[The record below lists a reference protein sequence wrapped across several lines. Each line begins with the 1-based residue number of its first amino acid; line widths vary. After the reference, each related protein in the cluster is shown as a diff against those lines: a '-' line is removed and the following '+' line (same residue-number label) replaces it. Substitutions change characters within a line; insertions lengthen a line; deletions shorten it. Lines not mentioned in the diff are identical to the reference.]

1 MNRVLSP
8 GYSLCGR
15 NSARPNAGSKT
26 AVFSRFSKAMLSSIA
41 ILFAVAPAGA
51 QTSFPAVSVG
61 TAASKNVIVTT
72 SQAGTVAN
80 VEVLTGGAM
89 GLDFAANGVA
99 SCQGSPLAA
108 GQTCTQSVTFT
119 PAYPGVRAGAVVLL
133 DGSNNVLGT
142 TFINGT
148 GVGGLGLFI
157 PSAAQSQYAASSSG
171 TAPNVG
177 AAQTLAGDGK
187 WQDSSVGDGSPA
199 TGAELFLPTAVAVDG
214 LGNFY
219 IADSNHNRV
228 RIVCAGT
235 TTTIAGT
242 SCPAA
247 GEINTVPGA
256 TGANLKTPSGVA
268 IDGAGNLYIADT
280 DDHVVREIYAATG
293 TMATIAGTGTA
304 GSAGDGAAATAA
316 ELNSPFALAVDGSG
330 NLFIADN
337 QANVIR
343 AVCATPGT
351 VLGAAC
357 PAAGDIV
364 TVAGTGAAA
373 FSGDNGPAIVATL
386 DAPYA
391 VAVDPSGNLFI
402 ADTVN
407 NRVRAVCASI
417 GSLGTGYGVN
427 CTAAGIIA
435 TVAGTGTANFS
446 GDGGKALSAELNSP
460 SGLAFDPAGDL
471 YIADTQNERIR
482 KVNATTGIIVTIAGN
497 GGGAYGGDQGPA
509 LIASIHGPY
518 GLAYYNAAQS
528 PLSGGGNTDTLYT
541 GDLLVADFF
550 NQRIRSIQSGSAIES
565 FKSPVRQ
572 GFTSPTPTTDS
583 DPTLVTVE
591 NDGNAPLDVT
601 SLIPNTYTALGTGTI
616 SGVTLCP
623 TTSANTLQ
631 IAGQCT
637 LEPLFAPPATPPLTT
652 ASEAEAGNIYV
663 ENDVISGTAAANSPL
678 NIWVGGT
685 ATLVNPTS
693 VTLTAS
699 PTPSSDFG
707 QSVVFSAQVAITSG
721 SGTPTGSVTFFDGA
735 TQLGAPVTI
744 STSGLATFSISTLTV
759 GVHSITATYNGDPND
774 STSTST
780 ALSQTVNEATATTL
794 GSSGSPSAL
803 GASVTF
809 TATVTTP
816 SGGGVT
822 PTGTVAFTDGA
833 NALQTV
839 NLTGNTAVYSTTT
852 LPDGIRSITA
862 VYSGDAATY
871 VLGSTS
877 GVLKQDVLAGS
888 TVAVHSNLNPSIY
901 GSAVTFTAT
910 ATSSAGLS
918 PTGTV
923 NFFDGTTK
931 IGFSTIVGTT
941 GTASFTI
948 STLTAGTHAIT
959 ASYLGDTNS
968 GPGTSAAIV
977 QTVNLAPTTTALVA
991 APTTG
996 IAGKAEILTATVK
1009 GSGTGAVTGNV
1020 NFTDGTTALGSATV
1034 AANGTAALTVTLAPG
1049 SHALMATYSGD
1060 ANDNDS
1066 ASAPVSYTVILATT
1080 SVALKSSL
1088 SPAVVLSSVTFTAT
1102 VSGNGGT
1109 PTGTVTFV
1117 IDGARAGSGTLN
1129 ASGAA
1134 SFADSGLAVGTH
1146 TVSASYSGDTDD
1158 NPSSSVSIT
1167 QVETPI
1173 STTTSLGSSTT
1184 GGTNPQ
1190 AVLVATVLAPTGPT
1204 PTGTITFYNGTTA
1217 IGSAALD
1224 SNGIA
1229 TLLPD
1234 FAPGTYDVTAS
1245 YGGDS
1250 LHAPST
1256 SAAVSI
1262 SGSPAGFGIAL
1273 SPPTMTLVTSQNG
1286 TVNITLSSESGFSDT
1301 IGMGCLSLPAGVN
1314 CHFSAADVTLKS
1326 GQSATVQL
1334 TIDTD
1339 SPLSGG
1345 TTASNQRPGNRT
1357 TALAGLFLPF
1367 SVLFGCI
1374 FWRFRRRNAAALF
1387 VALLLFLTG
1396 AFAVTG
1402 CGGFSQS
1409 TAAPGTY
1416 TIQVGG
1422 VGTGSNLSHY
1432 QSMTLTITK

>member
-1 MNRVLSP
+1 MNRLLSA
-8 GYSLCGR
+8 GFSICGG
-15 NSARPNAGSKT
+15 NSACPDAEPRKVSPWRLSKAVLTGVAILLAGVAAHAQSTFPAT
-26 AVFSRFSKAMLSSIA
+26 AVGT
-41 ILFAVAPAGA
+41 GA
-51 QTSFPAVSVG
+51 TQTV
-61 TAASKNVIVTT
+61 TVTT
-72 SQAGTVAN
+72 TQAGTVAN
-80 VEVLTGGAM
+80 VEVLTAGAAK
-89 GLDFAANGVA
+89 LDFAANGAA
-99 SCQGSPLAA
+99 SCQSATIAA
-108 GQTCTQSVTFT
+108 GQQCMQSVTFT
-119 PAYPGVRAGAVVLL
+119 PAYPGVRMGAVVLL
-133 DGSNNVLGT
+133 DGSNHVLGT
-142 TFINGT
+142 TFISGT
-148 GVGGLGLFI
+148 GLGGLGLFI
-157 PSAAQSQYAASSSG
+157 PSAAQSQYAASPSG

-199 TGAELFLPTAVAVDG
+199 TGAELYLPTAVAVDG
-214 LGNFY
+214 VGNFY
-219 IADSNHNRV
+219 IADSNHNRI
-228 RIVCAGT
+228 RIVCAGI

-256 TGANLKTPSGVA
+256 TDLNLKTPSGVA

-293 TMATIAGTGTA
+293 TMATIAGNGTA
-304 GSAGDGAAATAA
+304 GYMGDGAAATAA

-343 AVCATPGT
+343 AVCAAPGT
-351 VLGAAC
+351 VLGVAC

-364 TVAGTGAAA
+364 TVAGTGTAN
-373 FSGDNGPAIVATL
+373 FSGDGGLATAATL

-391 VAVDPSGNLFI
+391 VALDPSGNLFI

-407 NRVRAVCASI
+407 NRVRAVCAST
-417 GSLGTGYGVN
+417 GSLSSGYGVT
-427 CTAAGIIA
+427 CTAAGMIA
-435 TVAGTGTANFS
+435 TVAGTGTGNFS

-460 SGLAFDPAGDL
+460 SGLAFDPAGNL
-471 YIADTQNERIR
+471 YVADTQNERIR

-497 GGGAYGGDQGPA
+497 GGGAFGGDQGPA

-518 GLAYYNAAQS
+518 GLAFYNAAQS
-528 PLSGGGNTDTLYT
+528 PLSGGGSKDTLYT
-541 GDLLVADFF
+541 GDLLVADIF
-550 NQRIRSIQSGSAIES
+550 NQRIRSIQSGSAIEY

-572 GFTSPTPTTDS
+572 GFTSPTPTTNT

-591 NDGNAPLDVT
+591 NDGNAPLDLT

-616 SGVTLCP
+616 SGVMLCP
-623 TTSANTLQ
+623 ATGGHTLQ
-631 IAGQCT
+631 IADQCT
-637 LEPLFAPPATPPLTT
+637 VEPIFAPPATPPLTT
-652 ASEAEAGNIYV
+652 PTEAEGGDIYV
-663 ENDVISGTAAANSPL
+663 ENDVVPSSAAANSPL

-693 VTLTAS
+693 VTLSA
-699 PTPSSDFG
+699 TPNPSTFSNA
-707 QSVVFSAQVAITSG
+707 VTFSAQVAITSG
-721 SGTPTGSVTFFDGA
+721 SGTPTGTVTFFDGA
-735 TQLGAPVTI
+735 NPIASNVKM
-744 STSGLATFSISTLTV
+744 STSGLATYSDSSLSV
-759 GVHSITATYNGDPND
+759 GVHSITATYNGDTND

-780 ALSQTVNEATATTL
+780 PALSQIVNEATATAL
-794 GSSGSPSAL
+794 ASSGTPSAL

-809 TATVTTP
+809 TATVN
-816 SGGGVT
+816 SLGGGVT
-822 PTGTVAFTDGA
+822 PTGTVTFFDGA
-833 NALQTV
+833 NPLQTIA
-839 NLTGNTAVYSTTT
+839 LSGSTASYSTSS
-852 LPDGIRSITA
+852 LADGVHSITA
-862 VYSGDAATY
+862 VYNGDAAAY

-888 TVAVHSNLNPSIY
+888 TVVVRSSGSPSIY

-910 ATSSAGLS
+910 VTSSASLS

-931 IGFSTIVGTT
+931 IGSSLIVGTT
-941 GTASFTI
+941 GAASLTI
-948 STLTAGTHAIT
+948 SSLTAGTHAIT

-1009 GSGTGAVTGNV
+1009 GTGTGTVTGKV
-1020 NFTDGTTALGSATV
+1020 SFTDGTTVLGSANV
-1034 AANGTAALTVTLAPG
+1034 AANGTAALSVTLAPG
-1049 SHALMATYSGD
+1049 SHALVATYSGD
-1060 ANDNDS
+1060 ANDDGS
-1066 ASAPVSYTVILATT
+1066 ASAPLPYSVILATT
-1080 SVALKSSL
+1080 SVALKSSG
-1088 SPAVVLSSVTFTAT
+1088 SPAVVLSPVTFTAT
-1102 VSGNGGT
+1102 VSGNGGI

-1117 IDGARAGSGTLN
+1117 IDGATAGTGTLD
-1129 ASGAA
+1129 AKGVAT
-1134 SFADSGLAVGTH
+1134 FADSALTVGTH

-1158 NPSSSVSIT
+1158 NPSSSASIP
-1167 QVETPI
+1167 QVETAI
-1173 STTTSLGSSTT
+1173 STTTSLGASST
-1184 GGTNPQ
+1184 GGTSPQ
-1190 AVLVATVLAPTGPT
+1190 SVLVATVLAPTGPT
-1204 PTGTITFYNGTTA
+1204 PTGTVTFYNGTTV
-1217 IGSAALD
+1217 IGAASLD

-1234 FAPGTYDVTAS
+1234 LAPGTYSVTAS
-1245 YGGDS
+1245 YGGDA

-1262 SGSPAGFGIAL
+1262 SGSPAGFGISL
-1273 SPPTMTLVTSQNG
+1273 SPPKMTLVTSQNG
-1286 TVNITLSSESGFSDT
+1286 TTTVTLSSQSGFSDT

-1345 TTASNQRPGNRT
+1345 TTASNQRPGSRT
-1357 TALAGLFLPF
+1357 TALAGLFMPI